1 MMAFFIEGGGPASGR
16 ARSILAFLCTLLLAP
31 LAAPTGAEAADI
43 VVTLDQARLVK
54 LPERVS
60 TLIIGNPLIADA
72 AVQAGG
78 LMVITGKGYGVT
90 NIIALDR
97 GGAVLMENTIE
108 VVAPRDELVVVFRGA
123 QRESYTCSPV
133 CEPRIMPGDGMPPR
147 DPEKFLDTILGQT
160 TNRSG
165 MAQGKEPQKSENK

>member
-1 MMAFFIEGGGPASGR
+1 MMAFFIEDRGPASGR
-16 ARSILAFLCTLLLAP
+16 ARCILAFLGTLLIAP
-31 LAAPTGAEAADI
+31 LAAPTRAAAADI
-43 VVTLDQARLVK
+43 GVTIDQARLVK

-60 TLIIGNPLIADA
+60 TLVIGNPLIADA

-97 GGAVLMENTIE
+97 GGVVLMEKTIE
-108 VVAPRDELVVVFRGA
+108 VVPPRDELLVVYRGTL
-123 QRESYTCSPV
+123 RETYTCSPT
-133 CEPRIMPGDGMPPR
+133 CESRIMPGDGMPR
-147 DPEKFLDTILGQT
+147 DPEKYFDTIIGQT

-165 MAQGKEPQKSENK
+165 LAQGNAPAKSDSK